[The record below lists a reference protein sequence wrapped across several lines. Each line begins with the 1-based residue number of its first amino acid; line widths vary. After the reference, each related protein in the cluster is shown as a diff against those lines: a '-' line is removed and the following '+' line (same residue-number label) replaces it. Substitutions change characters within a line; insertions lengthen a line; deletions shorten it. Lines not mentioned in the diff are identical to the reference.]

1 MAKSKKVDKKFRK
14 KIDKQYVWAI
24 AYIHREYLSRTG
36 YEIEFYGYDKLG
48 IEAYIPT
55 VRLLKKK
62 FKGKNQ
68 FEIIPLLFNYGFF
81 KIPLKSACDPNFLLD
96 FKKRM
101 SCIYGWVKDGI
112 KIDHINPKLTS
123 KNLGFHESLKAID
136 FENEEVLAS
145 KLRRFVH
152 CAIASN
158 KEVESIKKS
167 ADEIS
172 LFNEED
178 LKQISKG
185 DLITLKGYPFEGLTA
200 EVVEINFAKQFIKV
214 NLGIDSIMK
223 EVKVSFQNVIYTVYS
238 GHDPDEGFREKSIEE
253 LGKNNPRFSDK
264 LEFNF
269 NFS

>member
-1 MAKSKKVDKKFRK
+1 MAKKKKGKRLDNQF
-14 KIDKQYVWAI
+14 VWAI
-24 AYIHREYLSRTG
+24 AYIHREYLSRAG
-36 YEIEFYGYDKLG
+36 YEIEHYGYDKLG

-68 FEIIPLLFNYGFF
+68 FEIMPLLFNYGFF
-81 KIPLKSACDPNFLLD
+81 KIPVKSACDPNFLLE

-101 SCIYGWVKDGI
+101 SCIYGWVKDDI
-112 KIDHINPKLTS
+112 RVDEINPKL
-123 KNLGFHESLKAID
+123 NPGNVGFHEALRAID
-136 FENEEVLAS
+136 FENEKSLAS
-145 KLRRFVH
+145 KLRKFVH

-158 KEVESIKKS
+158 QEVENIKKS

-178 LKQISKG
+178 LKQIKKG
-185 DLITLKGYPFEGLTA
+185 DLITLKGYPFEGLSA
-200 EVVEINFAKQFIKV
+200 EVVEINFQKQFIKV

-238 GHDPDEGFREKSIEE
+238 GHDPESGVKEKSIEE
-253 LGKNNPRFSDK
+253 MGKNNPRFSDK

-269 NFS
+269 NFNQ